1 MAIIVPTIT
10 AEDPHVYR
18 TQIERVQNFAKRIH
32 IDLMDGVFTP
42 NTSVSTDQ
50 IWWPEDVVADVHV
63 MFQKPDSQL
72 EALISLKPNLVVIHA
87 ESDCDIRQFAR
98 ALNEAGISCGVV
110 LFPETKP
117 EVIKQYSTE
126 IQHVLIFS
134 GNLGHQGGS
143 TANLDLL
150 EKVAQIKALNSKL
163 EIAWDGGVNE
173 SNVSELARAG
183 IDVINVGGFIQHTPN
198 AGLAYE
204 ALSKLLP

>member
-18 TQIERVQNFAKRIH
+18 TQIERVQGFAKRIH

-42 NTSVSTDQ
+42 NVSVALDQ
-50 IWWPEDVVADVHV
+50 IWWPEDVVADVHL
-63 MFQKPDSQL
+63 MFQKPESQL
-72 EALISLKPNLVVIHA
+72 EALVALKPSLVIIHA
-87 ESDCDIRQFAR
+87 ESDCDIAEFALV
-98 ALNEAGISCGVV
+98 LNEAGISCGVA

-117 EVIKQYSTE
+117 EVIANYSSE

-150 EKVAQIKALNSKL
+150 KKVAQIKAINSEL
-163 EIAWDGGVNE
+163 ELAWDGGVND
-173 SNVSELARAG
+173 SNVSELVNAG
-183 IDVINVGGFIQHTPN
+183 IEVINVGGFIHAAPH